1 MTTRA
6 DKRPVSRRNR
16 EAEKRRIIMKKT
28 IVSLLLVLSLFLS
41 VFALASCG
49 KRGEAAD
56 ETTADNGA
64 TNPASD
70 GGAGETDEATAA
82 ATTDKWETLAKKI
95 TMIAARDRQLKFEF
109 SSNHS
114 AEKTSKNDIYLKGP
128 DAIEVDVTPLIQQM
142 VYERNRT
149 ANELLGTTIDYVF
162 WDYAWGSQ
170 AEQIDLVVKGNAS
183 DAPDLFVNMLN
194 ELNREL
200 VNGTFK
206 DVWSIPGSFFDF
218 STPGWLDTWM
228 KTLSFT
234 GDRAYILGSD
244 YFLDVFRAIPLLPFN
259 MTMMDKSA
267 EKLAP
272 AILPEGETLGA
283 GEELTPYFFDLV
295 DKGGWTWDVLGKIC
309 EASWVDSDG
318 DGADSVNDT
327 LGIIADEFGDGG
339 QCAGSF
345 IYSCGET
352 LTEAYPIEDPTSEYN
367 NKQWIKYADTSEG
380 LNAIFDAVKAVFE
393 GPGSFSTSYTFS
405 GNTPEKPGI
414 AYHQIKFAAGETL
427 FAGVQLLGALE
438 DDVFQQME
446 DLYSVVPCPK
456 TDASKE
462 YNTIIYSTG
471 DAGAINVNAN
481 PRKSRALSAYI
492 QHCTENSPAIRDQFL
507 QIVTK
512 YKTTVYNQ
520 GTDRMLNIIY
530 KAIRYGRDKTVDD
543 LIGTSADRW
552 HGFMRRERFLA
563 GSEYISTQ
571 YASYVPVKQKR
582 LDKTME
588 KWYGLPKVEDNAE

>member
-1 MTTRA
+1 M
-6 DKRPVSRRNR
+6 V
-16 EAEKRRIIMKKT
+16 
-28 IVSLLLVLSLFLS
+28 FS
-41 VFALASCG
+41 VFAFASCG
-49 KRGEAAD
+49 RTPAATTPETEATD
-56 ETTADNGA
+56 STGETTDV
-64 TNPASD
+64 
-70 GGAGETDEATAA
+70 
-82 ATTDKWETLAKKI
+82 TTDKWEALAPKI
-95 TMIAARDRQLKFEF
+95 TMIAARDRSLTFEF
-109 SSNHS
+109 SSNQS
-114 AEKTSKNDIYLKGP
+114 AEKSSRNDIYLKGP
-128 DAIEVDVTPLIQQM
+128 DAVEDGVTPRIQQM
-142 VYERNRT
+142 VYERNKA
-149 ANELLGTTIDYVF
+149 ANDLFGTTINYLF

-170 AEQIDLVVKGNAS
+170 AEQIDLVVKGNAA

-218 STPGWLDTWM
+218 STPGWLEKWM
-228 KTLSFT
+228 ETLSFT

-267 EKLAP
+267 EKLASV
-272 AILPEGETLGA
+272 ILPEGETLGA

-295 DKGGWTWDVLGKIC
+295 DRGEWTWDVLGKIC
-309 EASWVDSDG
+309 AAIWVDSNA
-318 DGADSVNDT
+318 DGADSINDT

-352 LTEAYPIEDPTSEYN
+352 LTEEYTIEDPDSPYN
-367 NKQWIKYADTSEG
+367 GKQWIKYADTSEG
-380 LNAIFDAVKAVFE
+380 LSAIFDAVKAVFE
-393 GPGSFSTSYTFS
+393 GSGSFSTSYTFS

-438 DDVFQQME
+438 DNVFQMMT

-456 TDASKE
+456 TDVSKE

-471 DAGAINVNAN
+471 DAGAINVNSN
-481 PRKSRALSAYI
+481 PRKAKALSAYI

-543 LIGTSADRW
+543 LIGTSDDRW
-552 HGFMRRERFLA
+552 HGFMRRQRFLA
-563 GSEYISTQ
+563 GSAYISQQ
-571 YASYVPVKQKR
+571 YETYRPLKQKK
-582 LDKTME
+582 LDQVME
-588 KWYGLPKVEDNAE
+588 KWYTLPKID